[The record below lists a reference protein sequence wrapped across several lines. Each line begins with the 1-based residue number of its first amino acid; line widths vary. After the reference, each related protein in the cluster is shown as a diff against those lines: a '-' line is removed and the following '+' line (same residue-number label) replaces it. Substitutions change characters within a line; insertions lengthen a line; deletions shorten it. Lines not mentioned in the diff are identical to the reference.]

1 MPDDYQQDLEKRMR
15 GPQRHRLLQGYP
27 QPSLMEPRAFHS
39 LDWLLEYYQN
49 WPRPLLV
56 GVLPHAA
63 CNPSVRGCGY
73 CTFPHEDF
81 RLSEVRDTVNAVV
94 KEIRETPFQ
103 GNAEALYF
111 GGGTANLTPP
121 DLFKTL
127 CDALNQRFTFQ
138 DAEVTLEGAP
148 VYFTHQ
154 KEALLESL
162 VNEFPASTHRISMG
176 VQTFERAR
184 IHDMGR
190 QHIGSPEA
198 VEKAVKAAQR
208 RNILTSAD
216 LMVNMPGQSPEQMKE
231 DVLRASDLGLS
242 QLSIYHLVL
251 FRGLGVPWATDPD
264 KLNALPD
271 NEEAVDN
278 WLQVRELALTL
289 GYRQTTLTNFQRE
302 GQFRYEDCSY
312 QPQTYDWVGY
322 GPDALSCFTDR
333 DWNYTVKWLN
343 CSSGADYRKTMQNST
358 EAIAHYFLYTPLD
371 MGLLYLTRGFARL
384 EVSAKTY
391 REHCDRDMLADFA
404 LAWEALGNAG
414 LVVIEDDA
422 VRLTER
428 GMFFADSVVG
438 LLAAERVKEIRR
450 GVVLEEPPIFRM
462 G

>member
-1 MPDDYQQDLEKRMR
+1 MLEHFKQDLEKRMR

-27 QPSLMEPRAFHS
+27 QPSLMEPRSFHS

-49 WPRPLLV
+49 WSRPLLV

-81 RLSEVRDTVNAVV
+81 RLSEVRHTVLAVI
-94 KEIRETPFQ
+94 KEIQKTPFV
-103 GNAEALYF
+103 GNIKALYF

-127 CDALNQRFTFQ
+127 CEALNQRFTFQ
-138 DAEVTLEGAP
+138 GAEVTLEGAP
-148 VYFTHQ
+148 AYFTAQ

-162 VNEFPASTHRISMG
+162 VAEFPSSQHRISMG
-176 VQTFERAR
+176 VQTFESAR
-184 IHDMGR
+184 IRDMGR
-190 QHIGSPEA
+190 QHIGSPKAVEEA
-198 VEKAVKAAQR
+198 VRAAQR
-208 RNILTSAD
+208 RGILTSAD
-216 LMVNMPGQSPEQMKE
+216 LMINMPEQSLEQMKE
-231 DVLRASDLGLS
+231 DVVRASDLGLS

-251 FRGLGVPWATDPD
+251 FRGLGVPWAAGPE
-264 KLNALPD
+264 KLSALPN

-278 WLQVRELALTL
+278 WLQVRDLAQTL

-302 GQFRYEDCSY
+302 GQFRYEDYSY

-343 CSSGADYRKTMQNST
+343 CSSGADYRTRMQSST
-358 EAIAHYFLYTPLD
+358 EAISHYFLYSPLD

-384 EVSAKTY
+384 EVSAQTY
-391 REHCDRDMLADFA
+391 REHCDRDMLADFRD
-404 LAWEALGNAG
+404 AWETLSNAE
-414 LVVIEDDA
+414 LITTEDDT

-438 LLAAERVKEIRR
+438 LLASERVKEIRR
-450 GVVLEEPPIFRM
+450 GEVLEEPPIFRM